1 MALDAGT
8 KPGAAS
14 PGTRFDLR
22 RTTDRVSRVEAGA
35 SETSAGHRSIAEIR
49 SLDYEG
55 MMFEFCRNRFVG
67 SNFFFRIAK
76 RS

>member
-1 MALDAGT
+1 MALASGT
-8 KPGAAS
+8 KLGAPS

-22 RTTDRVSRVEAGA
+22 RTNDRVSHVEAGA
-35 SETSAGHRSIAEIR
+35 SETSAGHRSVGEIR

-55 MMFEFCRNRFVG
+55 MMFEFCRNKFVG
-67 SNFFFRIAK
+67 SYFFFRIAK